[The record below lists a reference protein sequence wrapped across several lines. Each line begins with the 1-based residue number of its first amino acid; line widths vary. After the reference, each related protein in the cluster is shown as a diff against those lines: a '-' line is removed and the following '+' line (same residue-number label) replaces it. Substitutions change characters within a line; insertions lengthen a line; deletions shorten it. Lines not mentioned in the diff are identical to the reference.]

1 MSKVAMALLSILA
14 LLSMLSMP
22 TMAEANPTPYLES
35 EMRITSSVLIGP
47 VKGKVKGTQ
56 YDFYFEGVVG
66 GPNVV
71 GGTMEG
77 VDHYIFDLDG
87 IGHIDAYAMIT
98 DGDGDII
105 ESRVTGLNP
114 PGNPSG
120 AYYPFV
126 DAEATVTGAT
136 GKYLALVGSTFVVE
150 GFFSDLTRLHM
161 IWYYP

>member
-1 MSKVAMALLSILA
+1 MKTRMLLIPLAFLALSIIVPA
-14 LLSMLSMP
+14 G
-22 TMAEANPTPYLES
+22 AEANPTPYLEA
-35 EMRITSSVLIGP
+35 EMQITRSVLIGP

-56 YDFYFEGVVG
+56 YDFYFEGLVG
-66 GPNVV
+66 GPNVI
-71 GGTMEG
+71 GGTIEG

-87 IGHIDAYAMIT
+87 IGHIDAYATIT
-98 DGDGDII
+98 DKDGDII
-105 ESRVTGLNP
+105 ESHVTGLNP

-136 GKYLALVGSTFVVE
+136 GKYLALVKSTFIVE
-150 GFFSDLTRLHM
+150 GFFSDLNRLHM